1 MKHKLAYLGIFSLLL
16 ITIFIGIAS
25 GYLYQIIHTLPDI
38 QFIQEYTPGQ
48 ITRIYAEDDQQIASF
63 CLERRTLVPMSEI
76 SQNFIKAILAIED
89 ANFYQHKGIY
99 WPRVIQAFW
108 KNLKS
113 GHFVQGASTI
123 TQQLARSIFLYPQ
136 KTISR
141 KIKEAFLAY
150 KIEKKYSKKKILE
163 LYVNQIYFGSGA
175 YGVEAAAKSYFE
187 KKAIDLKIAEGA
199 FLAGLIKAPSK
210 YSPFRNPDL
219 AQKRCRI
226 VLKRL
231 REEKFITQEQHQSA
245 LQFPFEFQKKEKKTP
260 APYFVEYIR
269 QCLQNKFGRSGLY
282 KNGLQVYTA
291 LNLHLQKTAQ
301 KSLQWGLERL
311 DKRQGF
317 RPVSSPI
324 EDITISEKKIR
335 QAINQRMPME
345 EKLLGVVKEI
355 FDEKVLVDILEWE
368 GEINLKD
375 MRWAKVKHPG
385 EILKKDDKVFV
396 RIKEYQ
402 EAEEE
407 KPFRLILALEQVPLV
422 QGALVALEPKTGF
435 IRALVGGYDFSKSQ
449 FNRAVQAHRQPGS
462 SFKPFIYTAA
472 LGQGKT
478 LADIII
484 DSPIIYKDKTREKDW
499 KPANYYEKFNGPT
512 TFRHA
517 LEHSS
522 NVVTVKLLK
531 EVGVDHTIDLV
542 RKMGITSPLSPD
554 LSLALGASGV
564 TLLELTSAY
573 GVFAAQGVYTP
584 PIAIKWI
591 LNNKGQM
598 VEKNAPSPRIVLDKQ
613 LNYLITSLL
622 EGVVQHG
629 TGWRAKSLR
638 RPVGGKTGTTNEYN
652 DAWFIGFSPDL
663 VVGVWVGFDKYRS
676 LGEKETGSR
685 AACPIWVK
693 FMSAALEDRSVKNF
707 PIPTGISFMSIDAD
721 TGMQATPDCENII
734 VEAFREGTEPKKLCN
749 CKNLGT
755 DRFLSID
762 FQAQKTQARK
772 IIPHIPKKSA
782 FSPD

>member
-16 ITIFIGIAS
+16 VTIFIGIAS
-25 GYLYQIIHTLPDI
+25 GYLYQIIHNLPDI
-38 QFIQEYTPGQ
+38 KFIQEYTPGQ
-48 ITRIYAEDDQQIASF
+48 ITLIYAEDGQQIASF
-63 CLERRTLVPMSEI
+63 CLERRILVPLPEI

-113 GHFVQGASTI
+113 GHYVQGASTI

-150 KIEKKYSKKKILE
+150 KIEKKYSKKEILE

-187 KKAIDLKIAEGA
+187 KKAIDLKIAEAA
-199 FLAGLIKAPSK
+199 FLAGLIRAPSR

-231 REEKFITQEQHQSA
+231 REEKFITQEQHHSA

-269 QCLQNKFGRSGLY
+269 QYLQNKFGRSGLY
-282 KNGLQVYTA
+282 KSGLQVYTA
-291 LNLHLQKTAQ
+291 LDLHLQKTAQ

-324 EDITISEKKIR
+324 ENITVSEEKIR
-335 QAINQRMPME
+335 QAINQRKTMG
-345 EKLLGVVKEI
+345 EKLLGVVKEV
-355 FDEKVLVDILEWE
+355 FNEKVLVDVLEWE

-375 MRWAKVKHPG
+375 MRWTKVKHPG
-385 EILKKDDKVFV
+385 EILKKKDKVFV
-396 RIKEYQ
+396 RIKGYQ
-402 EAEEE
+402 EAEAE

-472 LGQGKT
+472 LRQEKT

-484 DSPIIYKDKTREKDW
+484 DSPIIYKDEAREKDW

-512 TFRHA
+512 TFRQA

-573 GVFAAQGVYTP
+573 GVFSAQGVYTP

-591 LNNKGQM
+591 LNHKGEM
-598 VEKNAPSPRIVLDKQ
+598 VQKNDPSPQIVLDKQ
-613 LNYLITSLL
+613 VNYLITSLL

-638 RPVGGKTGTTNEYN
+638 RPVAGKTGTTNEYN
-652 DAWFIGFSPDL
+652 DMGRI
-663 VVGVWVGFDKYRS
+663 
-676 LGEKETGSR
+676 
-685 AACPIWVK
+685 
-693 FMSAALEDRSVKNF
+693 
-707 PIPTGISFMSIDAD
+707 
-721 TGMQATPDCENII
+721 
-734 VEAFREGTEPKKLCN
+734 
-749 CKNLGT
+749 
-755 DRFLSID
+755 
-762 FQAQKTQARK
+762 
-772 IIPHIPKKSA
+772 
-782 FSPD
+782 